1 MEEDFGVDGEAAEFD
16 DVFRDGGGED
26 GVLGGGLGG
35 YRVVLVEGL
44 EGVGRIALRFCGP
57 GLDEMSHHVDPF
69 LVPGKDAAPHLV
81 GLEGFDFP
89 PEAAVRAS
97 QNHH

>member
-1 MEEDFGVDGEAAEFD
+1 MEEGFGVDGQAAEFD

-26 GVLGGGLGG
+26 AVWSGRVL
-35 YRVVLVEGL
+35 RVGS
-44 EGVGRIALRFCGP
+44 GSGFGRA
-57 GLDEMSHHVDPF
+57 GLDEMSRHVDPF
-69 LVPGKDAAPHLV
+69 LVPGQDAAPHLV
-81 GLEGFDFP
+81 GLEWFDFP